1 MICGVCEQE
10 NEAGAQHCT
19 RCSSILP
26 PPAARDPGPPL
37 SPAATLPALNPT
49 LEALLKEVAATPD
62 ALPGAAAA
70 AAAALLA
77 PGTSVGKRYE
87 IVRQLGKGGMGA
99 VYLAHD
105 RELSR
110 LVALK
115 VIAPHLAG
123 EAWVVDRFKR
133 EIQLSSIVTHQNVL
147 RVFDL
152 SEADGMRFLTMQYI
166 EGDTLAGLMKKQRP
180 LPIEWSL
187 SLFRQICAGLQ
198 AAHDEGVLHR
208 DLKPQNVL
216 VDQDRRAY
224 LTDFGLATSASLS
237 ALTQTGALLGT
248 PQYMSPEQVKGQ
260 QADVRSD
267 VFSVGVMLFEML
279 AGELPYTGDSVYAVM
294 MARTR
299 PPARTASEL
308 NPDVPRHLQALLER
322 CMAIEPDDRY
332 GSVAELLADLDA
344 STVRPPPPRQ
354 ATAPAAGARL
364 PWRRLLAAGG
374 AALALVLAGLAA
386 WRLWPTSAPASQVT
400 KTVLIGDFDNRTGED
415 VFNGT
420 LEPAFGLALEG
431 ATFVSS
437 YGRGAALK
445 AADQL
450 KLEGTGLPERRARL
464 VAQREGI
471 AVVTSG
477 FVERDGAGYRVGIRA
492 VDAFTGQRIAE
503 EAVESADRAATLG
516 AVTRLAARVRGALGD
531 VTPEAVQLKE
541 GETFSAGSLEAAHE
555 YSRANDLA
563 LFQGKY
569 DEARQHYQ
577 EAIRLD
583 PGMGRAYSGLAVIEA
598 NRGHTSEAERLF
610 RQAMASDDRM
620 TEREKLRTRGLWF
633 ARVRDLEKAVEAFSS
648 LVQKYP
654 ADNAG
659 LANLAMVHS
668 LQGDFAKA
676 QELAR
681 RAVAISPRNVPQR
694 SNVGYFAL
702 YAGQLDD
709 AVAEQQKALELNP
722 GFVAAHVGLALAQA
736 AAGKRG
742 EALASWERLRALG
755 AIPAE
760 VAAEGLADLAV
771 AEGRLAEARRLLEG
785 AAPAGDPDGAARR
798 LVILAE
804 AYLRCGDEPRAAEVA
819 ERALKGT
826 TPDYLTLL
834 AALTLAEAGRDKRT
848 LALAEQFDKRPEREL
863 RAYGDLLRGAVQLR
877 RHKPADAVATLR
889 GALQKRD
896 LWLVRLTLAR
906 AHLEA
911 GQVAQASDELD
922 TCERRRGEA
931 TDLFVE
937 SAPTWRFYPTVRYL
951 QGRARE
957 ALQSPASADAY
968 RAFLAL
974 KRADEEPLVAD
985 ARRRLAAAERKWPA
999 PGTRPP

>member
-10 NEAGAQHCT
+10 NEEGAGQCT

-26 PPAARDPGPPL
+26 RPAAGDPGPPPDA
-37 SPAATLPALNPT
+37 SPSATRAAMSPT
-49 LEALLKEVAATPD
+49 LEALLKEVAATPQ
-62 ALPGAAAA
+62 AGPGG
-70 AAAALLA
+70 AAAALLV

-87 IVRQLGKGGMGA
+87 IVKQLGKGGMGA

-123 EAWVVDRFKR
+123 EEWVVDRFKR

-152 SEADGMRFLTMQYI
+152 SEAEGMRFLTMQYI
-166 EGDTLAGLMKKQRP
+166 EGDTLAGLMKQQRP

-198 AAHDEGVLHR
+198 AAHEKGVLHR

-216 VDQDRRAY
+216 VDRDRKAY

-248 PQYMSPEQVKGQ
+248 PHYMSPEQVKGQ
-260 QADVRSD
+260 QAEVRSD

-279 AGELPYTGDSVYAVM
+279 AGELPYSGDSVYAVM

-299 PPARTASEL
+299 PPARSASEL
-308 NPDVPRHLQALLER
+308 NPDVPRHLQSLLER
-322 CMAIEPDDRY
+322 CMAIEAADRY
-332 GSVAELLADLDA
+332 GSVAEVLADLDA
-344 STVRPPPPRQ
+344 STVRPPPPRREP
-354 ATAPAAGARL
+354 TPAPRRARS
-364 PWRRLLAAGG
+364 WRRWLALG
-374 AALALVLAGLAA
+374 AAPLALALVGLGL
-386 WRLWPTSAPASQVT
+386 WRFWPTTAPLSQVT
-400 KTVLIGDFDNRTGED
+400 KTVLIADFDNRTGED

-431 ATFVSS
+431 AAFVSS

-445 AADQL
+445 VADQL
-450 KLEGTGLPERRARL
+450 KLEGSGLPEKRARL

-471 AVVTSG
+471 AVIASG

-503 EAVESADRAATLG
+503 ETVESSDRAATL
-516 AVTRLAARVRGALGD
+516 AASTRLAARVRSALGD

-541 GETFSAGSLEAAHE
+541 GETFSAASLEAAHE
-555 YSRANDLA
+555 YSRASDLA
-563 LFQGKY
+563 ATQGKY
-569 DEARQHYQ
+569 QEARKHYL

-583 PGMGRAYSGLAVIEA
+583 PAMGRAYSGLAVIEA
-598 NRGHTSEAERLF
+598 NGGHAADAERYF
-610 RQAMASDDRM
+610 RQAMAHDDRM
-620 TEREKLRTRGLWF
+620 SEREKLRTRGLWF
-633 ARVRDLEKAVEAFSS
+633 ARVRDVEKAVESFSS

-654 ADNAG
+654 ADSAG
-659 LANLAMVHS
+659 LANLAMAHS
-668 LQGDFAKA
+668 LLGDFAQA
-676 QELAR
+676 RELAR
-681 RAVAISPRNVPQR
+681 RAVAVSPRNVPQR

-702 YAGQLDD
+702 YAGHLDE
-709 AVAEQQKALELNP
+709 AIEEQRRALELNG

-736 AAGKRG
+736 AAGKRE
-742 EALASWERLRALG
+742 EALASWERLGALG
-755 AIPAE
+755 PAQAE

-771 AEGRLAEARRLLEG
+771 AEGRLDEARGLLER
-785 AAPAGDPDGAARR
+785 APPAGDPDAALRR
-798 LVILAE
+798 LVILAD
-804 AYLRCGDEPRAAEVA
+804 AHLRRGDEARAAEVA
-819 ERALKGT
+819 ERALRGT
-826 TPDYLTLL
+826 PADHVALL
-834 AALTLAEAGRDKRT
+834 AGLALAEAGRDRRA
-848 LALAEQFDKRPEREL
+848 LALADQFDKRLEREL
-863 RAYGDLLRGAVQLR
+863 RTYGDLIRATLQLR
-877 RHKPADAVATLR
+877 RRRVVEAVATLR

-906 AHLEA
+906 AYLEA
-911 GQVAQASDELD
+911 GQAAQASDELD

-931 TDLFVE
+931 TDLFIE
-937 SAPTWRFYPTVRYL
+937 SAPTWRLYPAVRYL
-951 QGRARE
+951 QARARE
-957 ALQSPASADAY
+957 ALRSPASAEAY

-974 KRADEEPLVAD
+974 KRGDEETQVAD
-985 ARRRLAAAERKWPA
+985 ARRRLATLEAK
-999 PGTRPP
+999 

>member
-10 NEAGAQHCT
+10 NEEGAQHCT

-26 PPAARDPGPPL
+26 PPAARDPGPPP
-37 SPAATLPALNPT
+37 SPSATLPAMNPT

-62 ALPGAAAA
+62 ASPGA

-87 IVRQLGKGGMGA
+87 IVKQLGKGGMGA

-115 VIAPHLAG
+115 VIAPHLAA

-152 SEADGMRFLTMQYI
+152 SEAEGMRFLTMQYI
-166 EGDTLAGLMKKQRP
+166 EGDTLAGLMKRQRP

-198 AAHDEGVLHR
+198 AAHDKGVLHR

-216 VDQDRRAY
+216 VDKDRRAY

-279 AGELPYTGDSVYAVM
+279 AGELPYSGDSVYAVM

-299 PPARTASEL
+299 PPARSASEL

-322 CMAIEPDDRY
+322 CMAIERADRY

-344 STVRPPPPRQ
+344 STVRPPPPRPV
-354 ATAPAAGARL
+354 PAAAPR
-364 PWRRLLAAGG
+364 PPRAWRRRLLLSAGPL
-374 AALALVLAGLAA
+374 ALALAALGL
-386 WRLWPTSAPASQVT
+386 WRLWPHPGPISQVP

-431 ATFVSS
+431 AAFVSS

-445 AADQL
+445 VADQL

-503 EAVESADRAATLG
+503 EAVDSADRAATLG
-516 AVTRLAARVRGALGD
+516 AATRLAARVRGALGD

-541 GETFSAGSLEAAHE
+541 GETFGAASLEAAHE

-569 DEARQHYQ
+569 DEARQHYE

-583 PGMGRAYSGLAVIEA
+583 PGMGRAYSGLATIEH
-598 NRGHTSEAERLF
+598 NRGRAAEAERHLGA
-610 RQAMASDDRM
+610 AMARLDRM
-620 TEREKLRTRGLWF
+620 TERERQRTRGLWF
-633 ARVRDLEKAVEAFSS
+633 MLKRDADKAIEAYGA
-648 LVQKYP
+648 LVKQFP
-654 ADNAG
+654 SDSAG
-659 LANLAMVHS
+659 LANLALAQVQRGH
-668 LQGDFAKA
+668 FAEA
-676 QELAR
+676 LEPAR
-681 RAVAISPRNVPQR
+681 RAITIHPRNVPQR
-694 SNVGYFAL
+694 NNLGFFAM
-702 YAGQLDD
+702 YAGDL
-709 AVAEQQKALELNP
+709 ATAIAEQQRVLELNP
-722 GFVAAHVGLALAQA
+722 GFVNGYIGLGLAQLASGRRDEA
-736 AAGKRG
+736 VATWKRL
-742 EALASWERLRALG
+742 EALGPVERS
-755 AIPAE
+755 
-760 VAAEGLADLAV
+760 AAVEGLADLAF
-771 AEGRLAEARRLLEG
+771 AEGRLTDAGGPLFRGAEADLAQQEPE
-785 AAPAGDPDGAARR
+785 AAARKR
-798 LVILAE
+798 VMLAE
-804 AYLRCGDEPRAAEVA
+804 LELARGKPGPAAAAA
-819 ERALKGT
+819 ERALGASQV
-826 TPDYLTLL
+826 DYLQLL
-834 AALTLAEAGRDKRT
+834 AGLVLAEAGKDRRA
-848 LALAEQFDKRPEREL
+848 LALAEGLDRRVEPLPRAYARML
-863 RAYGDLLRGAVQLR
+863 RAAVARKRRQHPEAVAQLR
-877 RHKPADAVATLR
+877 S
-889 GALQKRD
+889 ALQQQD
-896 LWLVRLTLAR
+896 HWLAR
-906 AHLEA
+906 YQLALTYLEA
-911 GQVAQASDELD
+911 GSAPQAADELEQ
-922 TCERRRGEA
+922 CEKRRGEA

-937 SAPTWRFYPTVRYL
+937 NAPTWHHQAALGYW
-951 QGRARE
+951 QGRVRE
-957 ALQSPASADAY
+957 ATGSAAAGDAY
-968 RAFLAL
+968 RAYLAG
-974 KRADEEPLVAD
+974 KRADEEVLVAD
-985 ARRRLAAAERKWPA
+985 ARRRLAALEGK
-999 PGTRPP
+999 